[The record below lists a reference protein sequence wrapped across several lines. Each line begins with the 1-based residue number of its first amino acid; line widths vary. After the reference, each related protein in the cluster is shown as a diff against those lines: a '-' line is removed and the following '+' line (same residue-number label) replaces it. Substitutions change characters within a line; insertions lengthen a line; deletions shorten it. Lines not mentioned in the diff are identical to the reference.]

1 MQISSHRSQLYL
13 IYKIENVFLQT
24 YIILNACFTIK
35 DLWKYGITEK
45 KKKLNALK
53 PQSLK
58 NFQSGM

>member
-13 IYKIENVFLQT
+13 IYKIENVFLQP

-45 KKKLNALK
+45 KTNLNALK